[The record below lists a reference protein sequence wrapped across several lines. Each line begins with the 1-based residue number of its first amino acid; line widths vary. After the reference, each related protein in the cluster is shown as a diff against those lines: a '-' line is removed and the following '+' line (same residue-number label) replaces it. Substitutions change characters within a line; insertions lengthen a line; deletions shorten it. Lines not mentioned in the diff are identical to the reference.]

1 MLNTSIHL
9 IHLFFQ
15 HTLNFFT
22 TTTFSINSAL
32 GYLDPALTYVSPKFN
47 FTLLFNRTD
56 YMHLYAHNKHVRL
69 VGSSLM
75 RTLSTY
81 HMHGWCFATYPQDTL
96 HKLVYLTD
104 GLIITNFKL
113 LQTYNVSD
121 VLHINSIRLNLMSHI
136 YFSDILYN
144 FDLEGLSRNNIRRG
158 DLVDITQNLFQ
169 LKHSVSR
176 NIILVRPPLY

>member
-1 MLNTSIHL
+1 
-9 IHLFFQ
+9 
-15 HTLNFFT
+15 
-22 TTTFSINSAL
+22 
-32 GYLDPALTYVSPKFN
+32 
-47 FTLLFNRTD
+47 
-56 YMHLYAHNKHVRL
+56 
-69 VGSSLM
+69 
-75 RTLSTY
+75 
-81 HMHGWCFATYPQDTL
+81 MHGWCFATYPQDTL